1 MITNSFLLAALVTL
15 PILLASLVL
24 HELAHGA
31 VAAALGDPTARQMGR
46 LTLNP
51 LPHLDPIGTSLLV
64 ITLLA
69 SAQGGGMMFGWAKP
83 IPVDSRALRH
93 PKRDMALISA
103 AGPLTN
109 VAIAIVAAQ
118 LLRLTPANGGLA
130 DTVIWHVFV
139 LNVVLAV
146 LNLIPI
152 PPLDGS
158 RVLGALLPGPLY
170 RQWAALDRFGMLG
183 FGVVVLFLYAGHG
196 TFSSLVAHV
205 ARFLA
210 PGSVA

>member
-31 VAAALGDPTARQMGR
+31 VAAALGDPTARLMGR

-109 VAIAIVAAQ
+109 VAIAVVAAQ
-118 LLRLTPANGGLA
+118 LLRLTQANGGLA
-130 DTVIWHVFV
+130 DQVIWHVFV

-183 FGVVVLFLYAGHG
+183 FGVVVLFLYAGG
-196 TFSSLVAHV
+196 NTFSTLVVHV